1 MPPLR
6 SLPALSLGPEAAALR
21 QVATQGHVLAVLR
34 NALYLEADEG
44 YVISIVGPDAPDGP
58 LTIRVPDLSALL
70 HPLRDQQGA
79 PFQATPAA
87 LEIAGTVR
95 VTWAQVAAWTPI
107 LPAHIA
113 PPAARAAAAQ
123 TLTTELAYHHFGF
136 WILDFGDELSS
147 NLKSK
152 IQNPKSLDPLQRRLL
167 THLTALHTAWRAG
180 NTPAANT
187 AAVRLLGLG
196 PGLTP
201 SGDDILMGLL
211 ASLHWQA
218 RLGALP
224 PEPITTLIAA
234 VQAAASHQTTRLSTR
249 LLAHAADG
257 ILYAPAMALGTA
269 LLAGDLAAIPA
280 PARRLLTIG
289 HTSGHDMACGLLL
302 ATQLSP

>member
-44 YVISIVGPDAPDGP
+44 YVINIVGPDAPDGP
-58 LTIRVPDLSALL
+58 LTLRVPDLSALL

-95 VTWAQVAAWTPI
+95 VTWAQAAAWTPI

-113 PPAARAAAAQ
+113 PADARTAAAH
-123 TLTTELAYHHFGF
+123 TLAAELAYHNFGF

-147 NLKSK
+147 NPKSQ
-152 IQNPKSLDPLQRRLL
+152 IPNPKSLDPIQRRLL
-167 THLTALHTAWRAG
+167 THLTTLHTAWLG
-180 NTPAANT
+180 GEPAAVAE

-211 ASLHWQA
+211 AALHWQA

-234 VQAAASHQTTRLSTR
+234 VQAAAPHQTTRLSTR

-257 ILYAPAMALGTA
+257 CLYAPAMALGTA
-269 LLAGDLAAIPA
+269 LLAGDPAAIPA
-280 PARRLLTIG
+280 PARQLFTIG
-289 HTSGHDMACGLLL
+289 HTSGADLAIGLLIGTLL
-302 ATQLSP
+302 AC